1 MRKTLLI
8 ASVLTL
14 AFNAIAKPSLQGLT
28 ESVSMMVYYN
38 NKCGGVTNLN
48 RKIDNLIYNS
58 GHVNDKAIILSEVRT
73 NINNWDSLSPVQ
85 MCNRIKNSATY
96 TYFK

>member
-8 ASVLTL
+8 VSVVTL
-14 AFNAIAKPSLQGLT
+14 AFNANAKSSLTKLT

-48 RKIDNLIYNS
+48 RKIDDLIYNAGYTS
-58 GHVNDKAIILSEVRT
+58 DKAIILSEVRT
-73 NINNWDSLSPVQ
+73 NINNWDSFSPID

-96 TYFK
+96 AYLR